1 MLRLLEQH
9 VFGLVAGGEVAE
21 DEAVDLCV
29 EGDLGGLGGGAVEG
43 LLGEEGVLVG
53 EGGFV
58 VEAGDAADEVNE
70 LGTVSGICAISIR
83 TDGVGGGGESVV
95 RNKGTISES
104 PVHACLDVVNLG
116 DGNMVEVNH
125 IATNMTRCRLLA
137 EEESAARDA
146 MGEGEGGDGD
156 GAVVVDGLG
165 GAGVD
170 FVKENLVRRIGAE
183 VVDLWLEDAL
193 EVLGAVDVEVL
204 GATEE
209 SEGGEHA
216 DEPEGVVAMQMSEEN
231 GLEMGEADV
240 GTT

>member
-1 MLRLLEQH
+1 M
-9 VFGLVAGGEVAE
+9 AE

-29 EGDLGGLGGGAVEG
+29 ESDLGGLGGGAVEG

-70 LGTVSGICAISIR
+70 LGTVGGICAISIR

-95 RNKGTISES
+95 GDDGTISEG

-146 MGEGEGGDGD
+146 VGEGEGGNNDGSIFI
-156 GAVVVDGLG
+156 DGLWNL
-165 GAGVD
+165 GVD

-204 GATEE
+204 GAPEK

-216 DEPEGVVAMQMSEEN
+216 DEPKGVVAMQMSEEN

>member
-1 MLRLLEQH
+1 M
-9 VFGLVAGGEVAE
+9 AE

-70 LGTVSGICAISIR
+70 LGTVSGICAISVGADR
-83 TDGVGGGGESVV
+83 VGGGGESVV
-95 RNKGTISES
+95 GDDGTISES

-125 IATNMTRCRLLA
+125 VATNMTRCRLLA

-146 MGEGEGGDGD
+146 MGEGEGGNNDGSIFI
-156 GAVVVDGLG
+156 DGLWNL
-165 GAGVD
+165 GVD
-170 FVKENLVRRIGAE
+170 FVKENLVRRVGAE

-193 EVLGAVDVEVL
+193 EVFGTVDVEVL
-204 GATEE
+204 GTSEE

-216 DEPEGVVAMQMSEEN
+216 DEPEGMVAMQMSEEN
-231 GLEMGEADV
+231 GLEMREADV